1 VLLPF
6 FCDLDQ
12 NGVSAEKGD
21 DADHDQVLE
30 RDEHVKL
37 EPEEVVKT
45 EDGTEAEVE
54 PDAGRRE
61 RQVGDVDADFEPT
74 DEHELGVN
82 VSNLFLPFIVDPAK
96 YAFYSWQIFSA
107 ESIICRHGK
116 SSFSYVKST

>member
-1 VLLPF
+1 MLLPF

-12 NGVSAEKGD
+12 DGVSAEKGD

-74 DEHELGVN
+74 DEHEQDGGDAEEGEGVGDDRGRAD
-82 VSNLFLPFIVDPAK
+82 LRF
-96 YAFYSWQIFSA
+96 A
-107 ESIICRHGK
+107 ELVLDLRLHR
-116 SSFSYVKST
+116 